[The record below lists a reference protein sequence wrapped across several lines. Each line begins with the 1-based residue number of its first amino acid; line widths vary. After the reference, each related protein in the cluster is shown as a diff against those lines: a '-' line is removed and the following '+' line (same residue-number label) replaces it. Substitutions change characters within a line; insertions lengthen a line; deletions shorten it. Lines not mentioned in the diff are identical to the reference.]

1 MPSEDESP
9 LLQRLRDEALIRRV
23 LIAYATTVDTRDW
36 PALDEIFE
44 RSATAVYGS
53 DPAFQ
58 FTCSDREQIREMCKA
73 NLDGCGPT
81 QHLLTNFRIDVE
93 NDCAQSVCSVQAG
106 HFGRGTAARARYE
119 MWGEYR
125 DELVRGDSGWRI
137 IKRHLH
143 VSHEFG
149 QRDLVLGPG

>member
-1 MPSEDESP
+1 MGHKDDE
-9 LLQRLRDEALIRRV
+9 LRLQGLQDEALIQRV
-23 LIAYATTVDTRDW
+23 LIGYATTVDTRDW
-36 PALDEIFE
+36 PALDDVFDEK
-44 RSATAVYGS
+44 ANAVYGS
-53 DPAFQ
+53 DPTFQ
-58 FTCSDREQIREMCKA
+58 FKCTGREQIREMCKV

-93 NDCAQSVCSVQAG
+93 GNRAQSVCSVQAG
-106 HFGRGTAARARYE
+106 HFGLGEAAQSRYE

-125 DELVRGDSGWRI
+125 DELIRSESGWRI

-149 QRDLVLGPG
+149 DRERVLGPG